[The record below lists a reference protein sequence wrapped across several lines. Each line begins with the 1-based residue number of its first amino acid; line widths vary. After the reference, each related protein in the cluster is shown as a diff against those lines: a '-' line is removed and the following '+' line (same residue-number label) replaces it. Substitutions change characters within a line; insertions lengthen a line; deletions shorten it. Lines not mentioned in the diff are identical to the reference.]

1 MFPQHTLKVLDFFPL
16 LEAVAREAASEPGR
30 REVLGLRPWGDPSTA
45 QKIMAEVGEAL
56 ILEGEGAFPNL
67 GDLKDIEPILEK
79 SRPQEAVLA
88 PHELLAIRGQLA
100 LADRIKEQ
108 LSAREKSPLLT
119 AKASKL
125 HPLKELRERLEEVL
139 GPFGEIL
146 DTASVPL
153 TQIRRQGEGV
163 KATIRDK
170 LQALLFNPALSKTFQ
185 EKTATMKNGRF
196 VLPVRAQF
204 AGRVKGLV
212 QDQSGSGS
220 TLYIEP
226 FSIVELNN
234 RLIRLYKEEEKEV
247 EHILRVSTAQVQ
259 GHRGG
264 LKGNQYTLAYLD
276 SLGARARFA
285 RKYQGSIPR
294 LVVDTPWR
302 LIEARH
308 PLLIKDKGIKNTVPL
323 EVGLG
328 KSHGPDKDGSAT
340 HSLVITGPNTGGKT
354 VALKTMGLL
363 ALMVQSGIP
372 PTAHPDSCFPIFSKI
387 LADIGD
393 EQSIQQNLSTFS
405 AHMKNIKE
413 ILDNADSRSLVVL
426 DELGAGTDPWE
437 GAPLAMAILEEL
449 HQRGAWCLVS
459 THHNELKLFAHAIP
473 GMRNASV
480 EFDPNSLSPTYRL
493 LVGVPGR
500 SNALVVAEKLGIP
513 PSLIQ
518 RAQSFQE
525 KERWEIERVIAQLE
539 EETQKVQRAR
549 ESLEQERK
557 KQAEEVKHFKEA
569 KETLL
574 REQEERLAQGK
585 RLLAF
590 LHKEVKRL
598 SKELKKGNIQEVQ
611 NRLKELEGE
620 MAILET
626 TEERGEVQV
635 GDTVRVWGLGLEGRV
650 LSLNGGKTE
659 VDTGKMKVM
668 VPSEKLS
675 LIEKGGEEPPKPSPP
690 PPSSTFYYQGKSS
703 ASMEINILG
712 KRVEEA
718 LPIMERF
725 LDEAYLAGL
734 REVRIVHG
742 VGTGTLKKA
751 VREAL
756 STSPM
761 VDSYEEPPQK
771 EGGAGATIVKLKG
784 E

>member
-1 MFPQHTLKVLDFFPL
+1 MFPQHTLRVLDFFPL
-16 LEAVAREAASEPGR
+16 LEMVAQEAASEPGR
-30 REVLGLRPWGDPSTA
+30 REVLGLRPRGNPSTV
-45 QKIMAEVGEAL
+45 QKVMAEVKEAL
-56 ILEGEGAFPNL
+56 LLEGEGAFPNL
-67 GDLKDIEPILEK
+67 GDLKDIGPVLEK
-79 SRPQEAVLA
+79 SRPQGAVLA
-88 PHELLAIRGQLA
+88 PHELLIIKGQLA
-100 LADRIKEQ
+100 LADRIKGQ
-108 LSAREKSPLLT
+108 LSDKGKTPLLT

-125 HPLKELRERLEEVL
+125 HPLKELRERLGKVL

-153 TQIRRQGEGV
+153 AQIRRQEKGV

-170 LQALLFNPALSKTFQ
+170 LQALLSSPSLSKAFQ
-185 EKTATMKNGRF
+185 EKTPTIKNERF

-234 RLIRLYKEEEKEV
+234 RLARLRKEEEREI
-247 EHILRVSTAQVQ
+247 ERILMASTAHVQ
-259 GHRGG
+259 GHSGA
-264 LKGNQYTLAYLD
+264 LKENQYTLAYLD
-276 SLGARARFA
+276 SIGARARFA
-285 RKYQGSIPR
+285 CKYQGSIPQI
-294 LVVDTPWR
+294 VADTPWH

-308 PLLIKDKGIKNTVPL
+308 PLLIKEKGIEHTVPL
-323 EVGLG
+323 EANL
-328 KSHGPDKDGSAT
+328 DKRGASAA

-413 ILDNADSRSLVVL
+413 VLDNADPRSLVVL

-459 THHNELKLFAHAIP
+459 THHNELKLFAHATP
-473 GMRNASV
+473 GMRNASM
-480 EFDPNSLSPTYRL
+480 EFDPHSLAPTYRL
-493 LVGVPGR
+493 LIGVPGK
-500 SNALVVAEKLGIP
+500 SNAFVIAEKLGIP
-513 PSLIQ
+513 PGIIK
-518 RAQSFQE
+518 RAQDFQG

-539 EETQKVQRAR
+539 AETQKAQRTRA
-549 ESLEQERK
+549 SLEQERK
-557 KQAEEVKHFKEA
+557 ELAEEVKRFRETKEA
-569 KETLL
+569 LL

-590 LHKEVKRL
+590 LHREVKRL
-598 SKELKKGNIQEVQ
+598 SKELKKENIREAQKC
-611 NRLKELEGE
+611 LKELEGK
-620 MAILET
+620 MTILET
-626 TEERGEVQV
+626 QEEREEVHV

-650 LSLNGGKTE
+650 LSLSEGKAT
-659 VDTGKMKVM
+659 VDTGKMKVV

-675 LIEKGGEEPPKPSPP
+675 LVEKGCEAPTKPSIP
-690 PPSSTFYYQGKSS
+690 PPSSTFHYQGKGSP
-703 ASMEINILG
+703 SMEINLLG

-718 LPIMERF
+718 LPMVEKF

-742 VGTGTLKKA
+742 VGTGALKKA
-751 VREAL
+751 IREAL
-756 STSPM
+756 STSPI

-771 EGGAGATIVKLKG
+771 EGGAGATVVRLKEG
-784 E
+784 

>member
-1 MFPQHTLKVLDFFPL
+1 VFPQHTLRVLDFFTL
-16 LEAVAREAASEPGR
+16 LEIVTQEAASEPGR
-30 REVLGLRPWGDPSTA
+30 RAVLDLRPHGDPSTV
-45 QKIMAEVGEAL
+45 QKGMAEVKEAL
-56 ILEGEGAFPNL
+56 LLEQEGAFPNL
-67 GDLKDIEPILEK
+67 GDLKDIDPLLEK
-79 SRPQEAVLA
+79 SRPQGAVLA
-88 PHELLAIRGQLA
+88 PYELLTIKEQLT
-100 LADRIKEQ
+100 LADRIKGQ
-108 LSAREKSPLLT
+108 LSDREKIPLLA

-125 HPLKELRERLEEVL
+125 HPLKELRERLKEVL

-146 DTASVPL
+146 DTASAPL
-153 TQIRRQGEGV
+153 THIRRQEKGV

-170 LQALLFNPALSKTFQ
+170 LQTLLSNPALSKAFQ
-185 EKTATMKNGRF
+185 EKTATIKNGRF

-212 QDQSGSGS
+212 QDQSGSGA

-234 RLIRLYKEEEKEV
+234 RLARLHKEEEKEI
-247 EHILRVSTAQVQ
+247 ERILKASTAQVQ
-259 GHRGG
+259 GHRGA
-264 LKGNQYTLAYLD
+264 LKENQSILAYLD
-276 SLGARARFA
+276 SIGARARFA
-285 RKYQGSIPR
+285 RKYQGSIPQI
-294 LVVDTPWR
+294 VADTPWR

-308 PLLIKDKGIKNTVPL
+308 PLLIKEKGTKHTVPL
-323 EVGLG
+323 EVSL
-328 KSHGPDKDGSAT
+328 DKKGAFAT

-459 THHNELKLFAHAIP
+459 THHNELKLFAHATP

-480 EFDPNSLSPTYRL
+480 EFDPHSLSPTYRL
-493 LVGVPGR
+493 LIGVPGK
-500 SNALVVAEKLGIP
+500 SNAFVVAEKLGIP

-518 RAQSFQE
+518 RAQGFQR

-539 EETQKVQRAR
+539 EQTQKVQRAR
-549 ESLEQERK
+549 ASLEQERK
-557 KQAEEVKHFKEA
+557 KQADEVKRFKEA
-569 KETLL
+569 KETIL

-598 SKELKKGNIQEVQ
+598 SKELKKENIREVQ

-620 MAILET
+620 IAVLET
-626 TEERGEVQV
+626 KGERGEVQV
-635 GDTVRVWGLGLEGRV
+635 GDTVRVWGLGLEGRI
-650 LSLNGGKTE
+650 LSLKEGKAA

-668 VPSEKLS
+668 VPTEKLS
-675 LIEKGGEEPPKPSPP
+675 LIEKGGAAPTKPSTP

-703 ASMEINILG
+703 ASMEINLVG

-718 LPIMERF
+718 LPIVERF

-734 REVRIVHG
+734 REVRIIHG

-751 VREAL
+751 IREAL
-756 STSPM
+756 STSPL

-771 EGGAGATIVKLKG
+771 EGGAGVTIVKLKEG
-784 E
+784 

>member
-1 MFPQHTLKVLDFFPL
+1 MFPQHTLRVLDFFPL
-16 LEAVAREAASEPGR
+16 LETVAQEAVSEPGR
-30 REVLGLRPWGDPSTA
+30 KEVLGLRPQEDPA
-45 QKIMAEVGEAL
+45 IVQKTMAEMREAL
-56 ILEGEGAFPNL
+56 VLEEEGVFPNL
-67 GDLKDIEPILEK
+67 GDLKDIESILEK
-79 SRPQEAVLA
+79 SRPQGAVLA
-88 PHELLAIRGQLA
+88 PHELLTIRGQLT
-100 LADRIKEQ
+100 LAKRIKEQ
-108 LSAREKSPLLT
+108 LSAREKNPLLT

-125 HPLKELRERLEEVL
+125 HILKELRERLEKTM

-146 DTASVPL
+146 DTASPPL
-153 TQIRRQGEGV
+153 AQIRRQKEGI

-170 LQALLFNPALSKTFQ
+170 LQDLLSDPTLSKTIQ
-185 EKTATMKNGRF
+185 EKSATIKNGRF
-196 VLPVRAQF
+196 VLPVKTQF
-204 AGRVKGLV
+204 AGRIKGLV

-234 RLIRLYKEEEKEV
+234 RLIRLHKEEEKEV
-247 EHILRVSTAQVQ
+247 ERILRASTAQVQ
-259 GHRGG
+259 EHRGG
-264 LKGNQYTLAYLD
+264 LRGNQSTLAYLD

-285 RKYQGSIPR
+285 LKHQGSVPR
-294 LVVDTPWR
+294 LVADTPWH

-308 PLLIKDKGIKNTVPL
+308 PLLIKDKGIKGTVPL

-328 KSHGPDKDGSAT
+328 KSHRPDEDGTAT

-354 VALKTMGLL
+354 VVLKTMGLL

-372 PTAHPDSCFPIFSKI
+372 PTCHPDSSFPIFNKV

-405 AHMKNIKE
+405 SHMKNINE
-413 ILDNADSRSLVVL
+413 ILEESDSQSLIVL

-459 THHNELKLFAHAIP
+459 THHNELKLFAHATP
-473 GMRNASV
+473 GMKNASM

-500 SNALVVAEKLGIP
+500 SNAFIVAKKLGIP
-513 PSLIQ
+513 PSLI
-518 RAQSFQE
+518 RKAQCLQE
-525 KERWEIERVIAQLE
+525 KGRLEIERVIAQLE
-539 EETQKVQRAR
+539 EESQKAKKAR
-549 ESLEQERK
+549 EYLEKERREK
-557 KQAEEVKHFKEA
+557 IEEVKHLKEA
-569 KETLL
+569 KEAFFK
-574 REQEERLAQGK
+574 EQEKRLAQGK

-598 SKELKKGNIQEVQ
+598 SKELKKGKIQEVQ
-611 NRLKELEGE
+611 TRLKELEGE
-620 MAILET
+620 MATLET
-626 TEERGEVQV
+626 VEEKGEVQI

-650 LSLNGGKTE
+650 LSMSGGKAE
-659 VDTGKMKVM
+659 VDTGKMKVV
-668 VPSEKLS
+668 VPSKKLS
-675 LIEKGGEEPPKPSPP
+675 IIEKRGKEPPRPYPPS
-690 PPSSTFYYQGKSS
+690 PSSTFYYQGKVG
-703 ASMEINILG
+703 ASIEINLLG

-718 LPIMERF
+718 LPMMEKF

-734 REVRIVHG
+734 KEVRIVHG

-751 VREAL
+751 IREAL

-761 VDSYEEPPQK
+761 VNSYEEPPQK